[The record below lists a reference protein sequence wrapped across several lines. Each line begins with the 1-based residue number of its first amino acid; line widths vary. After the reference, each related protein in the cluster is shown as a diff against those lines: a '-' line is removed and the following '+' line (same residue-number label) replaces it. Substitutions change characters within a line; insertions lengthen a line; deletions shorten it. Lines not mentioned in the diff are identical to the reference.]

1 MKLHM
6 LWKCDPQDCNRG
18 RKLLWEFVG
27 SVLGPPHFS
36 GVLSSLS
43 ILLPLTN
50 TISGTSIPQSGPVT
64 GAPALFLQLL
74 TVALPKRG
82 SLLEKYP
89 CILQIK

>member
-18 RKLLWEFVG
+18 WKLLWEFVG
-27 SVLGPPHFS
+27 SILGPLHFS
-36 GVLSSLS
+36 GVLPSLP
-43 ILLPLTN
+43 ILLPLTS

-64 GAPALFLQLL
+64 GAPGLFLQLL
-74 TVALPKRG
+74 MVAFPKHG

-89 CILQIK
+89 SILQIR